1 MLFYNGTIFCGG
13 TFQKADVRTQ
23 GERIVSVSPSL
34 EKMDGEEAVDLQGK
48 WLLPGFFD
56 VHTHGRDGADFSD
69 APVPEL
75 VRIRD
80 SYARCGVTSLLATT
94 MTMEEN
100 YSRAMLKR
108 IRSAIEEKSG
118 GSRIWGINLEGPF
131 LGPDKKGC
139 HDPQYLRKPDIA
151 WFEELD
157 ACAGG
162 HIRLVDL
169 DPTLEGAMD
178 FIRTY
183 AGKKKLSIA
192 HTGADYETACKAV
205 DAGADHVTH
214 LYNAMNGLHHRE
226 PGVVG
231 MVQDREVWAELIC
244 DGVHVH
250 PAVIRL
256 TFASN
261 ARKLCIVSDSL
272 SAAGLGDGVY
282 SLGGLTV
289 HVNGRRATLADGTL
303 ACSVSNVFEECR
315 NVISFGILPEEAIA
329 AASLNPAKAMGLE
342 DEIGDIR
349 PGLLADLLIVSP
361 QMELERVYIGGKE
374 ITQKRR
380 GSHD

>member
-1 MLFYNGTIFCGG
+1 MLFYNGIAFCEGD
-13 TFQKADVRTQ
+13 FRRLDVRTE
-23 GERIVSVSPSL
+23 GERIVQTGECL
-34 EKMDGEEAVDLQGK
+34 EKKEGEEALDLQGK

-69 APVPEL
+69 APASEL

-108 IRSAIEEKSG
+108 IREAIEEKSG
-118 GSRIWGINLEGPF
+118 GARIWGINLEGPF

-151 WFEELD
+151 YLEELD

-169 DPTLEGAMD
+169 DPTQEGAME
-178 FIRTY
+178 FIRAF

-192 HTGADYETACKAV
+192 HTSADYETANLAV

-214 LYNAMNGLHHRE
+214 LYNAMNGLHHRK

-231 MVQDREVWAELIC
+231 MVEDREVWAELIC

-250 PAVIRL
+250 PAVVRM

-289 HVNGRRATLADGTL
+289 HVNGKQATLADGTL
-303 ACSVSNVFEECR
+303 ACSVSNVFEECQ
-315 NVISFGILPEEAIA
+315 NVISFGVSPKEAIA
-329 AASLNPAKAMGLE
+329 AASLNPARAMGLS
-342 DEIGDIR
+342 DRIGDIR
-349 PGLLADLLIVSP
+349 PGLLADLLVVTP
-361 QMELERVYIGGKE
+361 QMELGRVYVGGKE
-374 ITQKRR
+374 VK
-380 GSHD
+380 

>member
-205 DAGADHVTH
+205 DVGADHVTH

-374 ITQKRR
+374 ITQKRS
-380 GSHD
+380 GIHD